1 MSQKEKVLQ
10 SRRNQDSR
18 VSRGSYVHRRR
29 QETLARDPAHRRAPL
44 TIKCRHKHFTQ
55 DMNKAHKHAERN
67 VNDLEPR
74 KPDVTGEQLST
85 K

>member
-1 MSQKEKVLQ
+1 MFTAEDRKPW
-10 SRRNQDSR
+10 
-18 VSRGSYVHRRR
+18 
-29 QETLARDPAHRRAPL
+29 ARDPAHRRAPL
-44 TIKCRHKHFTQ
+44 TIKWAFKYIYKHFTQ